1 VISGKLVL
9 GFFSSKYIRLF
20 ANIQSILYQH
30 PVDAYLCIGAFR
42 PQLTTGLISK
52 KQIKRHERH
61 FGSSVRT
68 CTKLYMILGMV
79 PEQIKLQM
87 AWMIEA
93 WRRLALNGVFSWL
106 CVHMFFRQF
115 PDLINKVSSWHPTM
129 FHFRDTT
136 KLTTG
141 FLLTGRQ
148 DKKEDSSGLNK
159 SRHRKTV
166 HSQPNLKMHPCN
178 PLQAVSLTSFTSA
191 TSCKLSRR
199 RLSLGTSE
207 DLLNWNT
214 ISSFNTNTWYSSH
227 IFSHVNNPS
236 HEASSKKHT
245 AKLYITKHN
254 LESCTEVWLI
264 GSNIL
269 HLPCWPKGTMTHLP
283 VMCGSLWGLVFLVVN
298 NPQFLDKEHQDHPI
312 QGAYRL
318 YKSLHH
324 QPQVP
329 SAWRIGVT
337 SESCTLEL

>member
-1 VISGKLVL
+1 
-9 GFFSSKYIRLF
+9 
-20 ANIQSILYQH
+20 
-30 PVDAYLCIGAFR
+30 
-42 PQLTTGLISK
+42 
-52 KQIKRHERH
+52 
-61 FGSSVRT
+61 
-68 CTKLYMILGMV
+68 
-79 PEQIKLQM
+79 
-87 AWMIEA
+87 
-93 WRRLALNGVFSWL
+93 
-106 CVHMFFRQF
+106 
-115 PDLINKVSSWHPTM
+115 
-129 FHFRDTT
+129 
-136 KLTTG
+136 
-141 FLLTGRQ
+141 
-148 DKKEDSSGLNK
+148 
-159 SRHRKTV
+159 
-166 HSQPNLKMHPCN
+166 MHPCN

-227 IFSHVNNPS
+227 VFSHVNNPS

-283 VMCGSLWGLVFLVVN
+283 VTCGSLWGLVFLVVN

-337 SESCTLEL
+337 SEKLHTWTLRGPSWSWTLHICILTTFWIMDLTVWYWRSAEKFTFGLNLLRTCRSFTRRSSRIKRSNRKSIRFPDDTSLVDAQLRNRCALRFNSTALSGACVRQRRGGKANWESELRLPMQLSGKALYVFVPKASL

>member
-1 VISGKLVL
+1 MYWCLSTTTDYRSDKQKANQKTRAPLWLQREDLHQAVHDPWDGAWANQIANGMDDWGVAQIGIRLKVISSKL
-9 GFFSSKYIRLF
+9 
-20 ANIQSILYQH
+20 
-30 PVDAYLCIGAFR
+30 
-42 PQLTTGLISK
+42 
-52 KQIKRHERH
+52 
-61 FGSSVRT
+61 
-68 CTKLYMILGMV
+68 
-79 PEQIKLQM
+79 
-87 AWMIEA
+87 
-93 WRRLALNGVFSWL
+93 LANGVFSWL